1 MPTQISKGIVT
12 WQSRSRNTF
21 ACDGNYQRQ
30 ATLQKTSTFEMS
42 ISALCPLSN
51 CCLLVPGGLSEKS
64 LAARRRQSTHRSRI
78 PKLLGCCQN
87 YFLFL
92 RLLLTIRDVWRDA
105 SPLMTRR
112 ELSSK
117 TQKKQKKQKKQ
128 CSPLILL
135 INADTCKPGC

>member
-1 MPTQISKGIVT
+1 MLTQISKGLVT

-64 LAARRRQSTHRSRI
+64 RAAKRRQSTHRSRI
-78 PKLLGCCQN
+78 PKLLSCCQN
-87 YFLFL
+87 NFLFL

-112 ELSSK
+112 TLSSK
-117 TQKKQKKQKKQ
+117 TQKKQ
-128 CSPLILL
+128 CSPLIPL